1 MHARAPAQKKIW
13 ELIAITPLMFLV
25 LTGAASTAA
34 DDDARQQVLVDRAA
48 LTLEK
53 FLNDPEM
60 DWLQKN
66 LPYAK
71 GVFIVPTLVKAGFIW
86 GGSGGN
92 GVLLKR
98 DQETNTWS
106 QPGFYGMGSV
116 SFGLQIGGSVAE
128 VVMLIMTRRGMES
141 IYTANVKLGGNASV
155 AAGPVGIGA
164 EGATSITMS
173 ADMVSFMRAKGA
185 YAGVSLDGALI
196 KISHNANKAYYG
208 RDVRPVDIFVQRTVG
223 NPGSAKLRDILNQAS
238 R

>member
-1 MHARAPAQKKIW
+1 MCTHAKALKKIR
-13 ELIAITPLMFLV
+13 ELIAIMTVTV
-25 LTGAASTAA
+25 LLSMVLSPSAVA
-34 DDDARQQVLVDRAA
+34 DDDRQQVLVDQAA

-66 LPYAK
+66 LTYAK

-98 DQETNTWS
+98 DQETNSWS

-116 SFGLQIGGSVAE
+116 SFGLQIGASVAE

-141 IYTANVKLGGNASV
+141 IYTSNVKLGGNASV

-173 ADMVSFMRAKGA
+173 ADMVSFIRAKGA

-208 RDVRPVDIFVQRTVG
+208 KEVRPVDIFERQTVD
-223 NPGSAKLRDILNQAS
+223 NPGSAELRNRLNQAS
-238 R
+238 K

>member
-1 MHARAPAQKKIW
+1 MHARAPVLKKMW
-13 ELIAITPLMFLV
+13 GRIAIISLMFLV
-25 LTGAASTAA
+25 LTGAASTAV
-34 DDDARQQVLVDRAA
+34 DDAARQQVLVDRAA

-53 FLNDPEM
+53 FINDPEM

-106 QPGFYGMGSV
+106 PPGFYGMGSV
-116 SFGLQIGGSVAE
+116 SFGLQIGASVAE

-141 IYTANVKLGGNASV
+141 IYTSNVKLGGNASV
-155 AAGPVGIGA
+155 AAGPIGIGA

-173 ADMVSFMRAKGA
+173 ADMVSFIRAKGA

-196 KISHNANKAYYG
+196 KISQNANRAYYG
-208 RDVRPVDIFVQRTVG
+208 REVRPVDIFVQRAVD
-223 NPGSAKLRDILNQAS
+223 NPGSAKLRGILKEAS
-238 R
+238 K

>member
-1 MHARAPAQKKIW
+1 MHARATARKKLW

-34 DDDARQQVLVDRAA
+34 DDAARQQALVDQAA

-53 FLNDPEM
+53 FLNDPNM

-71 GVFIVPTLVKAGFIW
+71 GIFIVPTLVKAGFFW

-92 GVLLKR
+92 GIVLKR
-98 DQETNTWS
+98 DRETNTWS
-106 QPGFYGMGSV
+106 PPGFYGMGSV

-128 VVMLIMTRRGMES
+128 VVMLIMTPRGMES

-196 KISHNANKAYYG
+196 KISHNANRAYYG
-208 RDVRPVDIFVQRTVG
+208 REVRPVDIFEQRTVG
-223 NPGSAKLRDILNQAS
+223 NPGSAKLRDILNRAS